1 MIEDGILTMLISR
14 VSKLEQALAEKDEK
28 IAALAEQLEAQE
40 EALDEAQQAA
50 ETRDA
55 AFDNDLINAVR
66 GYLTWVESPPT
77 SIDPTIYAEVLRRAR
92 ANVETAL
99 RAAGG

>member
-1 MIEDGILTMLISR
+1 L
-14 VSKLEQALAEKDEK
+14 
-28 IAALAEQLEAQE
+28 
-40 EALDEAQQAA
+40 
-50 ETRDA
+50 
-55 AFDNDLINAVR
+55 FDNDLVNAVR

-77 SIDPTIYAEVLRRAR
+77 SIDPAIYIEVLSRAR

>member
-1 MIEDGILTMLISR
+1 MIEDGTLTMLINR
-14 VSKLEQALAEKDEK
+14 VSKLETVLAERDEH
-28 IAALAEQLEAQE
+28 IAALKEQIEAQE

-55 AFDNDLINAVR
+55 AFDNELINAVR

-77 SIDPTIYAEVLRRAR
+77 SIDTTIYVEVLRRAR

>member
-1 MIEDGILTMLISR
+1 MIEDGTLTMLLSR
-14 VSKLEQALAEKDEK
+14 VAKLEGVVAERDEH
-28 IAALAEQLEAQE
+28 IAALKEQIEAQE

-77 SIDPTIYAEVLRRAR
+77 SIDPTIYVEVLRRAR